1 MQPFSPERLRGIA
14 ADIRIE
20 LKRLQRLAD
29 DIAFVRGEIAHDPGH
44 ARLFYENL
52 ALKLHNFYTG
62 CERIFQTV
70 ATELNG
76 APPGG
81 FDWHRRLLER
91 MGMDWGDRPAV
102 LSSISTEGLREY
114 LAFRHVVRH
123 LYGFE
128 LDEERLERLVT
139 RYPVVWQQVET
150 DLQQFVA
157 WLEALAEQ
165 LSSG

>member
-1 MQPFSPERLRGIA
+1 MQSVSPERLRGIA
-14 ADIRIE
+14 ADIQIE

-29 DIAFVRGEIAHDPGH
+29 DIAFVRGEITRDPGH

-52 ALKLHNFYTG
+52 VLKLHNFYTG
-62 CERIFQTV
+62 CERIFQTI

-102 LSSISTEGLREY
+102 LSSTSIEGLREY

-139 RYPVVWQQVET
+139 RYPLVWRQVET
-150 DLQQFVA
+150 DIQRFVA

-165 LSSG
+165 LSSV